1 MSGVYGLRLLRQPRV
16 QVTILVLLAM
26 IAVVYRAA
34 GFLYL
39 TTLPQWG
46 YDLSFY
52 WTAAQHLIHGE
63 PIYSAAQLAG
73 PYAPQGQDGFL
84 YPPPFAAAMVP
95 FALLTPGGPQIAEW
109 LWSAIGLV
117 FLVFCV
123 PALARSERVAERF
136 PLLAGRR
143 GLYPLVAAA
152 VAFAPVIDELSIGNV
167 HLLLLGL
174 LTAGWLGLRRQ
185 DRTGDWIAG
194 FALGIAGVI
203 KVFPA
208 VLFLWL
214 LIVRRYRAA
223 GAMLVGAAAFALVT
237 LPITGLDPWRQ
248 FPTVLANLSA
258 VTDTTDTISP
268 TVWLAPYLGFGV
280 ARWGVMAVGLA
291 ILVVTAWRERDARVP
306 AMSFAIAVVV
316 SVLIAPNVFH
326 HYLAIFVLPF
336 VVALGAGTRLSL
348 LAIAYLLMSGG
359 RQVALGDLGWIV
371 NRGLPT
377 AGSLLLLVVLVDTL
391 AAGQATRPASRR
403 DRSLTTSTSR

>member
-1 MSGVYGLRLLRQPRV
+1 MTSIYGLRLLRQPRV
-16 QVTILVLLAM
+16 QTAILTLIAV
-26 IAVVYRAA
+26 IAVVFRAF

-73 PYAPQGQDGFL
+73 AYAPQGQDGFL
-84 YPPPFAAAMVP
+84 YPPPFAAAMIP
-95 FALLTPGGPQIAEW
+95 FALLTPSGPHVGEW
-109 LWSAIGLV
+109 LWAAIGLIIV
-117 FLVFCV
+117 VVSVLSLV
-123 PALARSERVAERF
+123 RSEDLADRYPV
-136 PLLAGRR
+136 LAGRGR
-143 GLYPLVAAA
+143 WLLVAAA
-152 VAFAPVIDELSIGNV
+152 VAFAPVVGELSIGNV

-174 LTAGWLGLRRQ
+174 LTAAWLGLRRG

-194 FALGIAGVI
+194 VALGIAAVI

-214 LIVRRYRAA
+214 LIVRRHRAA
-223 GAMLVGAAAFALVT
+223 AAMVAGAAAFALIT
-237 LPITGLDPWRQ
+237 LPITGLEPWRQ

-258 VTDTTDTISP
+258 VADATDTISP

-280 ARWGVMAVGLA
+280 ARWGVMAVGLV
-291 ILVVTAWRERDARVP
+291 ILAASAWRDRDLPVP
-306 AMSFAIAVVV
+306 ALSFATAVVA
-316 SVLIAPNVFH
+316 SVLIAPNVYH

-336 VVALGAGTRLSL
+336 VIALGAGTRLSL
-348 LAIAYLLMSGG
+348 MVLAYLLMSGG
-359 RQVALGDLGWIV
+359 RQSALGELSWIV

-377 AGSLLLLVVLVDTL
+377 AGALLLLIALI
-391 AAGQATRPASRR
+391 AARGAGRGSVGPEALRAEA
-403 DRSLTTSTSR
+403 LTG